1 MSLELKHLS
10 KNVAQTCHLRDISL
24 EFSADSF
31 NVILGPALAGKTS
44 LLRLI
49 AGLDK
54 ASSGSIL
61 LQGEDITSRGVQ
73 QRNTA
78 FVYQEFV
85 NYPTLSVYENIAS
98 PLSVRRENKKEIKS
112 RVMEVAELLG
122 IQDLLDRRPT
132 ELSGGQQQRVAI
144 GRALTKD
151 ADVILLDEPLANL
164 DYKLR
169 EDLRRE
175 LPRIVAGRGK
185 IVLYA
190 TTDPAEAFLLGGNLT
205 ILDEGSVQQVGN
217 AAEIFAGPDNLA
229 AAKIMSDVPLNQIA
243 VTFKNGRCEID
254 QAVSFTSPGHMRE
267 LPDGLYTLGFRAE
280 HVSLQSQ
287 SSSAV
292 PQDVKVSVAEITGSE
307 TIVHFE
313 LAGSP
318 CVAIVGGSRSFDAT
332 EHSTMY
338 FDVDQMF
345 AFNSDG
351 STAAVPAASAN
362 SWSRA

>member
-10 KNVAQTCHLRDISL
+10 KNVAQICHLRDISV
-24 EFSADSF
+24 EFAADSF
-31 NVILGPALAGKTS
+31 NVVLGPALAGKTS

-54 ASSGSIL
+54 ASSGTIEL
-61 LQGEDITSRGVQ
+61 NGEDITSRGVQ
-73 QRNTA
+73 QRSTA

-85 NYPTLSVYENIAS
+85 NYPTLSVFENIAS
-98 PLSVRRENKKEIKS
+98 PLTVRRESKVVIKA
-112 RVMEVAELLG
+112 RVNEVAELLG
-122 IQDLLDRRPT
+122 LQDLLKRRPA

-175 LPRIVAGRGK
+175 LPRIVAGRSK

-190 TTDPAEAFLLGGNLT
+190 TTDPTEAFLLGGKLT
-205 ILDEGSVQQVGN
+205 LLDEGSVQQVGS

-243 VTFKNGRCEID
+243 VRIEDGRCNID
-254 QAVSFTSPGHMRE
+254 QALSFALPDHMRG

-280 HVSLQSQ
+280 HVHLQSECPT
-287 SSSAV
+287 AV
-292 PQDVKVSVAEITGSE
+292 PQDVRVSVAEITGSE

-313 LAGSP
+313 FAGQP
-318 CVAIVGGSRSFDAT
+318 CVAIVAGSHSFNAT
-332 EHSTMY
+332 ERTTMY
-338 FDVDQMF
+338 FDVAQMF
-345 AFNSDG
+345 AFNGDG
-351 STAAVPAASAN
+351 TTAAIPDVSVHG
-362 SWSRA
+362 RARA

>member
-10 KNVAQTCHLRDISL
+10 KNVAQTCHLRDISV
-24 EFSADSF
+24 EFAADSF

-61 LQGEDITSRGVQ
+61 LHGEDITSRGVQ
-73 QRNTA
+73 LRNTA

-85 NYPTLSVYENIAS
+85 NYPTLSVFDNIAS
-98 PLSVRRENKKEIKS
+98 PLTVRRESKKAIEL
-112 RVMEVAELLG
+112 RVKEVAELLG
-122 IQDLLDRRPT
+122 LQDLLDRLPA

-190 TTDPAEAFLLGGNLT
+190 TTDPAEAFLLGGKLT
-205 ILDEGSVQQVGN
+205 LLDEGSVQQVGS
-217 AAEIFAGPDNLA
+217 AAEIFAGPNNLA
-229 AAKIMSDVPLNQIA
+229 AAKIMSDVPLNQVA
-243 VTFKNGRCEID
+243 VKVEGGHCNFD
-254 QAVSFTSPGHMRE
+254 QALSFALPDHMRG
-267 LPDGLYTLGFRAE
+267 LSDGLYTLGFRAE
-280 HVSLQSQ
+280 HVHLH
-287 SSSAV
+287 SSGPTAV
-292 PQDVKVSVAEITGSE
+292 PQDVRVSVAEITGSE

-313 LAGSP
+313 FAGQP
-318 CVAIVGGSRSFDAT
+318 CVAIVAGSRSFDVT
-332 EHSTMY
+332 QHTTMY
-338 FDVDQMF
+338 FDVAQMF

-351 STAAVPAASAN
+351 TTAAIPDASA
-362 SWSRA
+362 SGRPRA